1 MSQALDSLFLIIRQI
16 MNFVNILLSRI
27 YSGGFNIFGIPFYM
41 WLLIFLVVGFF
52 LDIFKELV
60 E

>member
-1 MSQALDSLFLIIRQI
+1 MSQAIESLFLVVKQI
-16 MNFVNILLSRI
+16 MNFINILFSRI
-27 YSGGFNIFGIPFYM
+27 YSGGFNIFDIPFYM
-41 WLLIFLVVGFF
+41 WILIFLVVGFF